1 MTTVGDITLMLR
13 EVEAGREGALDKL
26 MAVVYDDLK
35 RTAAAH
41 LRRQFGDRAE
51 VITLEPAALV
61 NESYMMLIRQRKAY
75 DNRGQF
81 FAIATRMMLRVLTD
95 YRRKHQAAKR
105 GGAVTRIKLV
115 LDERQVAD
123 ERHCRV
129 DPIELEELAEA
140 LERLDSLDPAK
151 AEVIKMRVVWGLRV
165 PEIADSLGVSASTV
179 ERRWRFAKA
188 WLADEFGL
196 VDQEG
201 R

>member
-140 LERLDSLDPAK
+140 LERLDSLDPTK

>member
-1 MTTVGDITLMLR
+1 MVTVGDITLMLR
-13 EVEAGREGALDKL
+13 EVEAGGEGALDKL
-26 MAVVYDDLK
+26 MAVVYADLK
-35 RTAAAH
+35 RVAEAH

-61 NESYMMLIRQRKAY
+61 NESFMMLIRQRKAY

-81 FAIATRMMLRVLTD
+81 FAIATRMMLRVLVD

-105 GGAVTRIKLV
+105 GGAVTRIRLV

-123 ERHCRV
+123 ERQRRV

-140 LERLDSLDPAK
+140 LERLESLDPPK
-151 AEVIKMRVVWGLRV
+151 ADVVKMRVVWGLGV
-165 PEIADSLGVSASTV
+165 PEIAESLGVSVSTV

-196 VDQEG
+196 ADQ
-201 R
+201 

>member
-61 NESYMMLIRQRKAY
+61 NESYMLLIRQRKAY